1 MKGWKKAVCGTLIA
15 AFMLPQVILDGGN
28 AAEAAGG
35 TWRHNSK
42 GWWYSYPDGSYAK
55 NTWEKIGTRWY
66 YFDANGYMVTGWK
79 QIGKKWYFFNNKGQ
93 MVTGWL
99 TLGEKKYYLN
109 SSGAMVTG
117 WKKISGKWYFFKQ
130 TGVMTTGWRKI
141 SGKWYYFFIN
151 GPMATGPL
159 YGKEDYL
166 FDADGVWMEPV
177 SDLTKANAGNLI
189 TFGRYEQDNDTSNGA
204 EDIQWIVLKKYS
216 DGRLLAVS
224 RYGLDCQPYNTV
236 DTDVTW
242 GDCTLRTWLNT
253 TFLNAAFT
261 ADEKAMIPKT
271 VRMNDDNPVYGTDA
285 GDDTKDQVFLLS
297 RDEAEKYFKNDDTPE
312 GKEKGY
318 SEIRACAPTEYAR
331 LKGAYYYEWWDDYEP
346 AELEKYNW
354 NGIYWLRSPGSTTNS
369 AENVYYY
376 GSTNSHAGWTVTDS
390 ERLVRPAIIIKP

>member
-15 AFMLPQVILDGGN
+15 AFMLPQVILGGGN

-79 QIGKKWYFFNNKGQ
+79 LIGKKWYFFNNKGQ

-117 WKKISGKWYFFKQ
+117 WKKISGNWYFFNKS
-130 TGVMTTGWRKI
+130 GVMATGWKKI
-141 SGKWYYFFIN
+141 SGKWYRFYTN
-151 GPMATGPL
+151 GVMMTGYH
-159 YGKEDYL
+159 YGDGKDYI
-166 FDADGVWMEPV
+166 FDTDGVWMEPV
-177 SDLTKANAGNLI
+177 SDLTKANVGNLI

-204 EDIQWIVLKKYS
+204 EDIQWIVLNKYS
-216 DGRLLAVS
+216 DGRLLVVS
-224 RYGLDCQPYNTV
+224 LYGLDCLPYNTV
-236 DTDVTW
+236 DTDITW
-242 GDCTLRTWLNT
+242 GDCTLRTWLKT

-297 RDEAEKYFKNDDTPE
+297 YDEAEKYFKNDDTPD

-318 SEIRACAPTEYAR
+318 SEIRGCKVTDYAKS
-331 LKGAYYYEWWDDYEP
+331 KGADYFEWMYDVDPDDYW
-346 AELEKYNW
+346 KYDMNCGW
-354 NGIYWLRSPGSTTNS
+354 WLRTPGINSSCAMVVDFRGNSRSGGTYVNST
-369 AENVYYY
+369 
-376 GSTNSHAGWTVTDS
+376 DI
-390 ERLVRPAIIIKP
+390 LVRPAMVIKP